1 MPVFE
6 YKGFDAAG
14 KSVKGLRDADSIK
27 ALRASL
33 KKEGVL
39 ATDVNQSGKGGD
51 KSGSG
56 RSSSKKGASR
66 NEEKR
71 GLLDRQIDLSF
82 LSRVST
88 EDLALAT
95 RQLATLLQAGVP
107 MVDSLTALI
116 DQTEEKGLKRILS
129 QVKTEVNEGISLGD
143 AMARHRAFDHI
154 YVNMVRA
161 GESSGTLDVVLERLA
176 DFKEGQAKIQGE
188 ITGALMYPMIMVF
201 VGMINIGILFTVVVP
216 RITRIFEHAKVQLP
230 IQTRIL
236 MFASGAVKDYW
247 WLMIIVVVGG
257 VFLFRRWKKSDKGR
271 AQFDSMV
278 LQIPIFGSVLRMIA
292 VSRFS
297 RTLGTLLSS
306 GVSLLVALDIV
317 KNVVDNVRIKK
328 AIEVARDAIREG
340 EDIAAPLKRSGE
352 FPPMVTH
359 MIAIGERSGQLEQ
372 MLVRVAIAYEQRT
385 DVRLKSLMSL
395 LSPLLIL
402 LMGGAVGF
410 IVFSILTPILQMNT
424 LVK

>member
-1 MPVFE
+1 M
-6 YKGFDAAG
+6 
-14 KSVKGLRDADSIK
+14 
-27 ALRASL
+27 RAVL

-39 ATDVNQSGKGGD
+39 ATEVNESGGKG
-51 KSGSG
+51 KASA
-56 RSSSKKGASR
+56 KGKGKGK
-66 NEEKR
+66 EKAKG
-71 GLLDRQIDLSF
+71 GLLDREIDLSF
-82 LSRVST
+82 LARVST

-116 DQTEEKGLKRILS
+116 DQTEDKTLKRILS
-129 QVKTEVNEGISLGD
+129 TVKTEVNEGIGLGD
-143 AMARHRAFDHI
+143 AMAKHRVFDHI

-188 ITGALMYPMIMVF
+188 IMGALMYPMIMVF
-201 VGMINIGILFTVVVP
+201 VGFINIGILFTVVVP

-230 IQTRIL
+230 LQTRLL
-236 MFASGAVKDYW
+236 MFLSDSVKSYW
-247 WLMIIVVVGG
+247 WLMIIVAFIA
-257 VFLFRRWKKSDKGR
+257 VFGFRKWKSTEKGR
-271 AQFDSMV
+271 AQLDSLM
-278 LQIPIFGSVLRMIA
+278 LMIPVFGSVLRMIA
-292 VSRFS
+292 VSRFA

-306 GVSLLVALDIV
+306 GVSLLTSLDIV
-317 KNVVDNVRIKK
+317 KNVVDNTRIKK
-328 AIEVARDAIREG
+328 AIETARDAIREG

-359 MIAIGERSGQLEQ
+359 MVAIGEKSGQLEQ
-372 MLVRVAIAYEQRT
+372 MLVRVAVAYEQRV

-402 LMGGAVGF
+402 AMGGAVGF

>member
-1 MPVFE
+1 
-6 YKGFDAAG
+6 
-14 KSVKGLRDADSIK
+14 
-27 ALRASL
+27 
-33 KKEGVL
+33 
-39 ATDVNQSGKGGD
+39 
-51 KSGSG
+51 
-56 RSSSKKGASR
+56 
-66 NEEKR
+66 
-71 GLLDRQIDLSF
+71 
-82 LSRVST
+82 
-88 EDLALAT
+88 
-95 RQLATLLQAGVP
+95 
-107 MVDSLTALI
+107 
-116 DQTEEKGLKRILS
+116 
-129 QVKTEVNEGISLGD
+129 
-143 AMARHRAFDHI
+143 
-154 YVNMVRA
+154 
-161 GESSGTLDVVLERLA
+161 
-176 DFKEGQAKIQGE
+176 
-188 ITGALMYPMIMVF
+188 
-201 VGMINIGILFTVVVP
+201 
-216 RITRIFEHAKVQLP
+216 
-230 IQTRIL
+230 

-271 AQFDSMV
+271 AQFDSLV

>member
-6 YKGFDAAG
+6 YKGFDAGG
-14 KSVKGLRDADSIK
+14 KAIKGLRDADSIK
-27 ALRASL
+27 ALRAAL

-39 ATDVNQSGKGGD
+39 ATEVNESGNKGKATG
-51 KSGSG
+51 
-56 RSSSKKGASR
+56 KKGEAPA
-66 NEEKR
+66 KR
-71 GLLDRQIDLSF
+71 GILDREVDLSF
-82 LSRVST
+82 LARVST

-107 MVDSLTALI
+107 MVDSFTALI
-116 DQTEEKGLKRILS
+116 DQTEDKALKRILS
-129 QVKTEVNEGISLGD
+129 QVKTEVNEGIALGD
-143 AMARHRAFDHI
+143 ALAKHRVFDHI

-201 VGMINIGILFTVVVP
+201 VGFINIGILFTVVVP

-230 IQTRIL
+230 LQTRIL
-236 MFASGAVKDYW
+236 MFASSAVKDWW
-247 WLMIIVVVGG
+247 WLMIIVAVAA
-257 VFLFRRWKKSDKGR
+257 VFFFRRWKGSEKGR
-271 AQFDSMV
+271 AQWDS
-278 LQIPIFGSVLRMIA
+278 LILKIPIFGGVMRMIA
-292 VSRFS
+292 VSRFA
-297 RTLGTLLSS
+297 RTLSTLLSS

-317 KNVVDNVRIKK
+317 KNVVDNTRIKK

-340 EDIAAPLKRSGE
+340 EDISAPLKRSGE

-359 MIAIGERSGQLEQ
+359 MVAIGEKSGQLEQ
-372 MLVRVAIAYEQRT
+372 MLGRVAIAYEQRV

-402 LMGGAVGF
+402 AMGGAVGF

>member
-6 YKGFDAAG
+6 YKGFDSAG
-14 KSVKGLRDADSIK
+14 KAIKGLRDADSVK
-27 ALRASL
+27 ALRGLL

-39 ATDVNQSGKGGD
+39 ATEVKESGKAGAAG
-51 KSGSG
+51 KG
-56 RSSSKKGASR
+56 KKGKS
-66 NEEKR
+66 
-71 GLLDRQIDLSF
+71 GLLDREVNFSF
-82 LSRVST
+82 LQRVNT

-116 DQTEEKGLKRILS
+116 DQTENKALKRILS
-129 QVKTEVNEGISLGD
+129 QVKTEVNEGIALGD
-143 AMARHRAFDHI
+143 AMERHKPFDHI
-154 YVNMVRA
+154 FVNMVRA

-188 ITGALMYPMIMVF
+188 ITGALMYPIIMVF
-201 VGMINIGILFTVVVP
+201 VGMVNVGILFTVVVP

-236 MFASGAVKDYW
+236 MWVSSTVGSYW
-247 WLMIIVVVGG
+247 WLILILVAGS
-257 VFLFRRWKKSDKGR
+257 VFLFRRWKKSEKGR
-271 AQFDSMV
+271 AQWDSLV
-278 LQIPIFGSVLRMIA
+278 LKMPIMGGIMRMIA
-292 VSRFS
+292 VSRFA
-297 RTLGTLLSS
+297 RTLSTLLSS
-306 GVSLLVALDIV
+306 GVSLLVCLDIV
-317 KNVVDNVRIKK
+317 KNVVDNTRIKK
-328 AIEVARDAIREG
+328 AIENARDAIREG

-359 MIAIGERSGQLEQ
+359 MVAIGERSGQLEQ
-372 MLVRVAIAYEQRT
+372 MLNRVAVSYEQRV
-385 DVRLKSLMSL
+385 DVSLKSLMSL

-402 LMGGAVGF
+402 AMGGAVGF

>member
-247 WLMIIVVVGG
+247 WLMIVVVVGG

>member
-6 YKGFDAAG
+6 FKGFDGAG
-14 KSVKGLRDADSIK
+14 KNVKGIRDADTVK
-27 ALRASL
+27 ALRALL
-33 KKEGVL
+33 KKEGIL
-39 ATDVNQSGKGGD
+39 ATDVKESGKTD
-51 KSGSG
+51 T
-56 RSSSKKGASR
+56 KKKDG
-66 NEEKR
+66 KT
-71 GLLDRQIDLSF
+71 GLLDREVNVSF
-82 LSRVST
+82 LQGVSI

-107 MVDSLTALI
+107 MVDSLSALI
-116 DQTEEKGLKRILS
+116 DQTENKALKRILS
-129 QVKTEVNEGISLGD
+129 KVKTDVNEGISLAD
-143 AMARHRAFDHI
+143 AMAKHKAFDHI
-154 YVNMVRA
+154 FVNMVRA

-188 ITGALMYPMIMVF
+188 IMGALMYPMIMVF
-201 VGMINIGILFTVVVP
+201 VGCINIGILFTVVVP
-216 RITRIFEHAKVQLP
+216 RITKIFDHAKVQLP
-230 IQTRIL
+230 LQTRIL
-236 MFASGAVKDYW
+236 MFLSGAVRDYW
-247 WLMIIVVVGG
+247 WLILIVGVGS
-257 VFLFRRWKKSDKGR
+257 VFLFTRWKKSEKGR
-271 AQFDSMV
+271 AQWDSLV
-278 LQIPIFGSVLRMIA
+278 LKVPVFGGVLRMIA

-306 GVSLLVALDIV
+306 GVSLLTSLDIV
-317 KNVVDNVRIKK
+317 KNVVDNTRIKG

-352 FPPMVTH
+352 FPPMVIH
-359 MIAIGERSGQLEQ
+359 MIAIGEKSGQLEG
-372 MLVRVAIAYEQRT
+372 MLNRVAVAYEQRV